1 MDTIERFHDSLI
13 QHGKSS
19 NRIYVMEYPSSMKDD
34 YPLRLKEFS
43 AENGYTKIVCKIP
56 SCYKDCFLQNGYI
69 EEAIIPGFYLG
80 NEAAHFLC
88 FYGDP
93 LRQIEEMKH
102 KYEQVKQIAEE
113 KRGSFQPLV
122 ATREI
127 QVEKCTPQDIP
138 AMVDLYQLV
147 FPSYPFPIGDAQYLY
162 ETMHDNIEYYHVKKG
177 GQMVAL
183 ASAEM
188 SFQYKN
194 VEMTDFATLPTECGQ
209 GFAGE
214 LLHRM
219 EQDMQEKE
227 IYTFY
232 TIARAISI
240 GMNATFTKQ
249 NYTFGGRLPNNT
261 DISGH
266 IESMN
271 VWYKNN
277 R

>member
-1 MDTIERFHDSLI
+1 MDTIERFQGSVL

-56 SCYKDCFLQNGYI
+56 SRYKDCFLQGGYV
-69 EEAIIPGFYLG
+69 EEAIIPRFYKG
-80 NEAAHFLC
+80 KEDAHFLC
-88 FYGDP
+88 FYHDP
-93 LRQIEEMKH
+93 LRQKEEMKPQ
-102 KYEQVKQIAEE
+102 YEQVKRIAED
-113 KRGSFQPLV
+113 KRGTFQTFSGSL
-122 ATREI
+122 EI
-127 QVEKCTPQDIP
+127 HVEKCTSKDIP
-138 AMVDLYQLV
+138 TMAALYKTV
-147 FPSYPFPIGDAQYLY
+147 FPSYPFPIDDTDYLY
-162 ETMHDNIEYYHVKKG
+162 KTMMDNIDYYCVKKHD
-177 GQMVAL
+177 QMVAL

-188 SFQYKN
+188 SFRYKN
-194 VEMTDFATLPTECGQ
+194 VEMTDFATLTTECSQ
-209 GFAGE
+209 GYAGE
-214 LLHRM
+214 ILHQM

-271 VWYKNN
+271 VWYKNK